1 MRKSQFSETHI
12 IQILKQY
19 QSGTSIEELCKQHNI
34 SKPTFYTWR
43 TRFSLQLERTKEL
56 EEENA
61 KMHSRFRKLHN
72 RLERISAEINVINNA
87 IKQVIEKNAQSQDAS
102 SR

>member
-1 MRKSQFSETHI
+1 MRKSQFSENHI

-19 QSGTSIEELCKQHNI
+19 ESGTSIEDICKQHHI

-43 TRFSLQLERTKEL
+43 TRFSLQLERTREL

-61 KMHSRFRKLHN
+61 KMHSRFRKLHS
-72 RLERISAEINVINNA
+72 RLERISAEINVLNNA
-87 IKQVIEKNAQSQDAS
+87 IKQVIDKKSQDENG
-102 SR
+102 